1 MAKKVSSGGF
11 FRPNNNSNNSNRNS
25 RFPPRGGRQPEHRIN
40 DLIKVVEARLVGD
53 DFEALTEIV
62 GEPVETGVFP
72 IRKLLAWAEKAE
84 LDLVEVVPNATPPVV
99 RITDYN
105 KFLYLKKKKEKEIKA
120 NSSKV
125 EVKEI
130 RFGPSTDSHDFE
142 FKLRHATKFLQEGA
156 KVRAY
161 VQFKGREIVFK
172 DKGELLL
179 LNFIKE
185 LMEFGQIEAEPKLEG
200 KRMFVTIA
208 PKKKK

>member
-1 MAKKVSSGGF
+1 MAKV
-11 FRPNNNSNNSNRNS
+11 FRKNNNN
-25 RFPPRGGRQPEHRIN
+25 PRVPFRGQKQPEHRIN
-40 DLIKVVEARLVGD
+40 DFIKVPELRLAGD
-53 DFEALTEIV
+53 SLEELSEIV
-62 GEPVETGVFP
+62 GEKIEPGIYP
-72 IRKLLAWAEKAE
+72 LRKLQLWAEQAE
-84 LDLVEVVPNATPPVV
+84 LDLIEVVPNANPPVA

-130 RFGPSTDSHDFE
+130 RFGPSTEAHDFE
-142 FKLRHATKFLQEGA
+142 FKVRHATKFLQEGA

-161 VQFKGREIVFK
+161 VQFRGREIVFK

-179 LNFIKE
+179 LNFLKE
-185 LMEFGQIEAEPKLEG
+185 LIDYGVPEAEPKLEG
-200 KRMFVTIA
+200 KRMFVTIG

>member
-1 MAKKVSSGGF
+1 LAKVFHKS
-11 FRPNNNSNNSNRNS
+11 NNNK
-25 RFPPRGGRQPEHRIN
+25 PRVPFRGQKQPEHRIN
-40 DLIKVVEARLVGD
+40 DFIKVPEVRLAGD
-53 DFEALTEIV
+53 NLAELSEIV
-62 GEPVETGVFP
+62 GETVEAAIYPV
-72 IRKLLAWAEKAE
+72 RKLLQWAEKAE
-84 LDLVEVVPNATPPVV
+84 LDLVEVVPNATPPVA

-130 RFGPSTDSHDFE
+130 RFGPSTEAHDFE
-142 FKLRHATKFLQEGA
+142 FKLRHATNFLKEGA

-161 VQFKGREIVFK
+161 VQFRGREIVFK

-179 LNFIKE
+179 LNFLKE
-185 LMEFGQIEAEPKLEG
+185 LMEYGQPEAEPKLEG
-200 KRMFVTIA
+200 KRMLVTIA

>member
-1 MAKKVSSGGF
+1 MAKVFHKS
-11 FRPNNNSNNSNRNS
+11 NNNNK
-25 RFPPRGGRQPEHRIN
+25 PRVPFRGQKQPEHRIN
-40 DLIKVVEARLVGD
+40 DFIKVPEVRLAGD
-53 DFEALTEIV
+53 NLAELSEIV
-62 GEPVETGVFP
+62 GETVEPAIYPV
-72 IRKLLAWAEKAE
+72 RKLLQWAEKAE
-84 LDLVEVVPNATPPVV
+84 LDLVEVVPNATPPVA

-130 RFGPSTDSHDFE
+130 RFGPSTEAHDFE
-142 FKLRHATKFLQEGA
+142 FKLRHATNFLKEGA

-161 VQFKGREIVFK
+161 VQFRGREIVFK

-179 LNFIKE
+179 LNFLKE
-185 LMEFGQIEAEPKLEG
+185 LMEYGQPEAEPKLEG
-200 KRMFVTIA
+200 KRMLVTIA

>member
-1 MAKKVSSGGF
+1 MAKV
-11 FRPNNNSNNSNRNS
+11 FRSNNNNSNNNRN
-25 RFPPRGGRQPEHRIN
+25 PRVPFRGQKQPEHRIN
-40 DLIKVVEARLVGD
+40 EFIKVPEARLVGD
-53 DFEALTEIV
+53 NFEQLSEIT
-62 GEPVETGVFP
+62 GETIEAGVFSL
-72 IRKLLAWAEKAE
+72 RKLLEWSEKAE

-120 NSSKV
+120 NSQKV

-130 RFGPSTDSHDFE
+130 RFGPSTEKHDFE
-142 FKLRHATKFLQEGA
+142 FKLRHAHEFLKEGA
-156 KVRAY
+156 KVKAY
-161 VQFKGREIVFK
+161 VQFRGREIVFK

-185 LMEFGQIEAEPKLEG
+185 LMDVGQPEAEPKLEG
-200 KRMFVTIA
+200 KRMHVTIA